1 MFTGIIETILLHH
14 VGKYLNGLDKNSFNV
29 GLIDGEIT
37 IENIG
42 LNNTLFDEL
51 GRSPITQKSPSP

>member
-1 MFTGIIETILLHH
+1 MFTSIIETILLHH

-42 LNNTLFDEL
+42 LNNTLFD
-51 GRSPITQKSPSP
+51 